1 MINDFII
8 VGGGI
13 SGLYS
18 ALKLSDIY
26 PRKKIIIFE
35 KNGFLGGRIHTMNTN
50 HNDIRYTYEAGA
62 GRFSDNHKLLIDL
75 IDRFGLSHNI
85 IPISSERIPVVRGL
99 TFSSRKDLYSKYSPN
114 TNEVLD
120 INYLIQL
127 ILTKSEDY
135 DKIFLKKISI
145 YDLSLMILSSEAS
158 EFLLDSFGYNAELL
172 DTNAYDGV
180 RMFNDGF
187 SSKNK
192 FFILKNGLSS
202 LVKKIEQKLRE
213 RNITIV
219 LNSELIDYSVGKT
232 NILTLV
238 FKEKNNEVIH
248 KAKNVILSISKS
260 YLLKLNV
267 LKTIKKNINS
277 VKGHSLNRIYAVYP
291 IINNK
296 VWFKDLPK
304 ITTNNPLQ
312 YIIPIDESKGLI
324 MISYSDTL
332 YADYWN
338 QLNKSNRLNY
348 YIKKNLNE
356 IFPNI
361 SIPEPL
367 FIKSYYWKNGAHF
380 FKKGADSKIIYRKML
395 KPFNYNLFIIG
406 ECYSFKQAWIEGA
419 LETVEDFLKIM

>member
-1 MINDFII
+1 
-8 VGGGI
+8 
-13 SGLYS
+13 
-18 ALKLSDIY
+18 
-26 PRKKIIIFE
+26 
-35 KNGFLGGRIHTMNTN
+35 
-50 HNDIRYTYEAGA
+50 
-62 GRFSDNHKLLIDL
+62 
-75 IDRFGLSHNI
+75 
-85 IPISSERIPVVRGL
+85 
-99 TFSSRKDLYSKYSPN
+99 
-114 TNEVLD
+114 
-120 INYLIQL
+120 
-127 ILTKSEDY
+127 
-135 DKIFLKKISI
+135 
-145 YDLSLMILSSEAS
+145 
-158 EFLLDSFGYNAELL
+158 
-172 DTNAYDGV
+172 
-180 RMFNDGF
+180 MFNDGF

-338 QLNKSNRLNY
+338 QLNKNNRLNY
-348 YIKKNLNE
+348 FIKKNLNE

>member
-192 FFILKNGLSS
+192 FFI
-202 LVKKIEQKLRE
+202 IKL
-213 RNITIV
+213 
-219 LNSELIDYSVGKT
+219 L
-232 NILTLV
+232 
-238 FKEKNNEVIH
+238 
-248 KAKNVILSISKS
+248 
-260 YLLKLNV
+260 
-267 LKTIKKNINS
+267 
-277 VKGHSLNRIYAVYP
+277 
-291 IINNK
+291 
-296 VWFKDLPK
+296 
-304 ITTNNPLQ
+304 
-312 YIIPIDESKGLI
+312 
-324 MISYSDTL
+324 
-332 YADYWN
+332 
-338 QLNKSNRLNY
+338 
-348 YIKKNLNE
+348 
-356 IFPNI
+356 
-361 SIPEPL
+361 PL
-367 FIKSYYWKNGAHF
+367 FWY
-380 FKKGADSKIIYRKML
+380 
-395 KPFNYNLFIIG
+395 
-406 ECYSFKQAWIEGA
+406 
-419 LETVEDFLKIM
+419 